1 MPLLT
6 KYKGLPII
14 VLNPTVKPPYV
25 SFSFGISK
33 ARVIIDKIFDI
44 EKWYNDSNSKP
55 MLNISPV
62 INKSGK
68 PFIIDRY
75 KASLILEH
83 KTSIADFIQRCEQDY
98 QVTLAEEREQVSNVK
113 RGMRRRN

>member
-6 KYKGLPII
+6 KYKNLPII
-14 VLNPTVKPPYV
+14 VLNPDVKPPYV

-44 EKWYNDSNSKP
+44 EKWYNDPKSRP
-55 MLNISPV
+55 MLDLSPQ

-68 PFIIDRY
+68 PFLINKY
-75 KASLILEH
+75 KAELILQH
-83 KTSIADFIQRCEQDY
+83 KESISEFIQRCEIDY
-98 QVTLAEEREQVSNVK
+98 QVMLADEREKVSNVN
-113 RGMRRRN
+113 RGTRRR

>member
-6 KYKGLPII
+6 KYKNNPII
-14 VLNPTVKPPYV
+14 VLNPCVKPPYV

-44 EKWYNDSNSKP
+44 EKWYNDPKSKP

-83 KTSIADFIQRCEQDY
+83 KASIAEFIQRCETDY
-98 QVTLAEEREQVSNVK
+98 QATLAKEREKVSNFYP
-113 RGMRRRN
+113 GTRRR

>member
-6 KYKGLPII
+6 KYKNLPII
-14 VLNPTVKPPYV
+14 VLNPDVKPPYV

-44 EKWYNDSNSKP
+44 EKWYNDPKSRP
-55 MLNISPV
+55 MLDISPQ

-68 PFIIDRY
+68 PFTINKY
-75 KASLILEH
+75 KAELILQH
-83 KTSIADFIQRCEQDY
+83 KECISEFIQRCETDY
-98 QVTLAEEREQVSNVK
+98 QVMLADEKAKDNYVRS
-113 RGMRRRN
+113 GMRRR